1 MTAIAQLFDQRVRGF
16 RVVEVVSLAA
26 LVAMIFWVYLAKA
39 EAGRERYEIGQVR
52 QQILDEQRAV
62 RQLRAETAH
71 LEEYR
76 RIQSLSHAYL
86 GLQRV
91 KPERETAPEA
101 LPALAHAK
109 APPS

>member
-1 MTAIAQLFDQRVRGF
+1 MTRLARLFDQRVRGF
-16 RVVEVVSLAA
+16 RVVEVAALAA
-26 LVAMIFWVYLAKA
+26 LAGMIFWVYLAKA

-52 QQILDEQRAV
+52 QQIVDEQREV
-62 RQLRAETAH
+62 KQLRAETAH
-71 LEEYR
+71 LEEYH
-76 RIQSLSHAYL
+76 RIQTLSHEVL

-101 LPALAHAK
+101 LPGLAHAK